1 VESDG
6 LDKAI
11 SLSSMGIIVSSAEAG
26 KPEKRGRRMRDFR
39 SKSETARREWMVWL
53 YFPVMRVL
61 AIDPAVRNT
70 GYALLE
76 GEARSPVV
84 LGYDVISIPKS
95 LPQSAALAAVRSHLA
110 NLIAKFQPDEVA
122 VEGIIYVQSHQT
134 AISMGAAR
142 AAALIAAADHGLPVY
157 EYSPKKVKSAV
168 VGKGNADKSQV
179 AFMVR
184 ALLGLAE
191 TPPSDAADALAIGI
205 AHLQASDPLKAK
217 LLDRR
222 LV

>member
-1 VESDG
+1 
-6 LDKAI
+6 
-11 SLSSMGIIVSSAEAG
+11 
-26 KPEKRGRRMRDFR
+26 
-39 SKSETARREWMVWL
+39 
-53 YFPVMRVL
+53 MRVL
-61 AIDPAVRNT
+61 SIDPAVRNT

-76 GEARSPVV
+76 GDPRKPTV
-84 LGYDVISIPKS
+84 LGYEVISIPKK
-95 LPQSAALAAVRSHLA
+95 LIQSSALSAIRAHLA
-110 NLIAKFQPDEVA
+110 NVILKFQPDEVA

-134 AISMGAAR
+134 AITMGAAR

-157 EYSPKKVKSAV
+157 EYAPRKVKMAV
-168 VGKGNADKSQV
+168 VGNGNADKSQV

-191 TPPSDAADALAIGI
+191 TPPADAADALAIAM

-217 LLDRR
+217 LLERR